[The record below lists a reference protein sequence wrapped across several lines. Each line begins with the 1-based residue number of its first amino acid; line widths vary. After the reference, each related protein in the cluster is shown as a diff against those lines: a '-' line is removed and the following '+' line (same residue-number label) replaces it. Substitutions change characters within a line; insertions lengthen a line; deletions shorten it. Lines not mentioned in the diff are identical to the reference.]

1 MDVTPRQV
9 KRRYYSIVLL
19 YNTSAALI
27 WGVNTLFLLD
37 AGLSLFETF
46 VANAFFT
53 AGQVLFEI
61 PTGVAA
67 DTVGR
72 RFSFLVSCIILAIG
86 TGAYVALDVFG
97 IGHTSTG
104 LLWFSAA
111 SVLLGLGFTFYSG
124 AVEAWVVD
132 ALQSVGD
139 EGAMEK
145 VFAKGGQ
152 LFGVSILVG
161 TIGGGLLG
169 TLDLTY
175 PYMARAGLLLLCFVV
190 AWYGMHDMGF
200 DQRKFRWK
208 EVPREMARISKVS
221 LKHGIRNP
229 PVRLIMFMSVLQG
242 AFLMWGW
249 YAWQPYILDLVGRPD
264 AAWITGLI
272 AAGLGVIM
280 IVGGAFAAWL
290 GGRVKRSTGIAVAS
304 LVFSAGMA
312 GVGLLEPY
320 GWPAVLAS
328 FFTGMA
334 AFTVIGPLAA
344 AALHDA
350 IPSNVRASVVSF
362 NSLMNSSGG
371 MVGQPVLGKYTEING
386 IGPGYVVG
394 GIFMLPNILLGA
406 LLRRHQHCDV
416 PKEPPLGATTDPFA
430 RKLPLNDDSS

>member
-1 MDVTPRQV
+1 MDTTPRQV
-9 KRRYYSIVLL
+9 KRRYYGIVLL

-27 WGVNTLFLLD
+27 WGVNTLFLLS

-72 RFSFLVSCIILAIG
+72 RFSFLISCIVLALG
-86 TGAYVALDVFG
+86 TGAYVALDMLG

-104 LLWFSAA
+104 LIWFSAA
-111 SVLLGLGFTFYSG
+111 SILLGLGFTFYSG

-132 ALQSVGD
+132 ALKSVGEED
-139 EGAMEK
+139 AMEK
-145 VFAKGGQ
+145 VFARGGQ
-152 LFGVSILVG
+152 LFGVSILIG

-169 TLDLTY
+169 TLDLAY
-175 PYMARAGLLLLCFVV
+175 PYIARAALLLVCFAV
-190 AWYGMHDMGF
+190 AWYGMHDLGF
-200 DQRKFRWK
+200 EQRKFRWRD
-208 EVPREMARISKVS
+208 VPREMATIGKVS
-221 LKHGIRNP
+221 LRHGIRNP

-249 YAWQPYILDLVGRPD
+249 YAWQPYILELVGRPD

-272 AAGLGVIM
+272 AAGLGIIM
-280 IVGGAFAAWL
+280 IVGGGFAAWL
-290 GGRVKRSTGIAVAS
+290 GGRIKRSTGIAVAS
-304 LVFSAGMA
+304 FVFCLGMA

-320 GWPAVLAS
+320 GWGAVLAS
-328 FFTGMA
+328 FFAGMA
-334 AFTVIGPLAA
+334 AFTVVGPLAA
-344 AALHDA
+344 AAMHEA
-350 IPSNVRASVVSF
+350 IPSSVRASVVSF

-371 MVGQPVLGKYTEING
+371 MVGQPLLGKYTEING

-394 GIFMLPNILLGA
+394 GIFMLPNVVLGA
-406 LLRRHQHCDV
+406 MLRRHRHCDV
-416 PKEPPLGATTDPFA
+416 PKEPPMGATTDPFA
-430 RKLPLNDDSS
+430 SKWPVQDEDA

>member
-1 MDVTPRQV
+1 MDATPQQV
-9 KRRYYSIVLL
+9 KRRYYGIVLL

-27 WGVNTLFLLD
+27 WGVNTLFLLG

-72 RFSFLVSCIILAIG
+72 RFSFLVSCVVLALG
-86 TGAYVALDVFG
+86 TGAYVALDVLG
-97 IGHTSTG
+97 IGHTSMG
-104 LLWFSAA
+104 LFWFSAA

-132 ALQSVGD
+132 ALQAVGAKD
-139 EGAMEK
+139 AMET
-145 VFAKGGQ
+145 VFARGGQ
-152 LFGVSILVG
+152 LFGVAMLVG

-169 TLDLTY
+169 TLDLSY
-175 PYMARAGLLLLCFVV
+175 PYIARAGLLLGCFVV
-190 AWYGMHDMGF
+190 AWYGMHDLGF
-200 DQRKFRWK
+200 DHRSFRWRD
-208 EVPREMARISKVS
+208 VPREMTRISKVS
-221 LKHGIRNP
+221 FRHGIRNP

-242 AFLMWGW
+242 GFLMWGW
-249 YAWQPYILDLVGRPD
+249 YAWQPYILDLMGRPD

-272 AAGLGVIM
+272 AAGLGIIM

-290 GGRVKRSTGIAVAS
+290 GGRIKRSTGIAAAS
-304 LVFSAGMA
+304 LVFCAGMA
-312 GVGLLEPY
+312 GVGLLQPY

-334 AFTVIGPLAA
+334 AFTVVGPLAA
-344 AALHDA
+344 AAMHEA
-350 IPSNVRASVVSF
+350 IPSAVRASVVSF

-371 MVGQPVLGKYTEING
+371 MVGQPLLGKYTEVNG

-394 GIFMLPNILLGA
+394 GIFMLPNVLLGA
-406 LLRRHQHCDV
+406 LLRRHAHCDV
-416 PKEPPLGATTDPFA
+416 PGEPPLGATTDQFA
-430 RKLPLNDDSS
+430 RQWPIKDDD